1 VKLVVGLGNPGRRY
15 LSTRH
20 NVGFRAAE
28 RFARRCGIALDGQR
42 FEGRFGRGQMLAAD
56 GEKLDVGVLEP
67 QTFMNLSGNSVAEA
81 LRLLPVEEPSQDLLV
96 IFDDVDLP
104 FGRLRL
110 RPSGGA
116 AGHKGLAQI
125 VERLGTKEIPRL
137 RFGVGRPD
145 VPMETADWVL
155 RSFSDE
161 EETQLDGYLDE
172 AAAAVELALAQGVAV
187 AMNRFNHD
195 PAANDV

>member
-1 VKLVVGLGNPGRRY
+1 MKLVVGLGNPGGRY

-28 RFARRCGIALDGQR
+28 RFAGRCGIVLDSQR
-42 FEGRFGRGQMLAAD
+42 FEGRFGRGRMLAAD
-56 GEKLDVGVLEP
+56 GESLDVGVLEP

-81 LRLLPVEEPSQDLLV
+81 LRLLPVEDPSRDLLV

-116 AGHKGLAQI
+116 AGHKGLAHI

-161 EETQLDGYLDE
+161 EETKLDERLDE
-172 AAAAVELALAQGVAV
+172 AASAVELALAQGVAV
-187 AMNRFNHD
+187 AMNRFNPD